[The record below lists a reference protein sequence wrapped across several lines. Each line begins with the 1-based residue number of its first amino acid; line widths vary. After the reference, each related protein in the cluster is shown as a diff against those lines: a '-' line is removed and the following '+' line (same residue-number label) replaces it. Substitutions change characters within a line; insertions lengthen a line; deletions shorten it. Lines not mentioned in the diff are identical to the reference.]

1 MTPRCPAIDPLVP
14 ADTTAPTPTPEA
26 EDANPSAPRWRALVQ
41 RMARAMAQ
49 RQTTAGRT
57 VVLVPY
63 AQLMDAGRRAWAL
76 SHPSGFSPRFESSRN
91 WAASLHPF
99 APGPTDISM
108 DMALDSLTA
117 AALVDRVAVGR
128 LEASLRSVMVARLV
142 EAARQ
147 LAPLAAAVH
156 PDQRLA
162 WADARREAL
171 AQGSLPSLQ
180 WETMLASLSLAWV
193 STSSYATDVLWG
205 PLAEPGAVA
214 DTLLVLQ
221 GFQQDPLA
229 TALAAHWGERAE
241 VLHWQAC
248 DENSAE
254 SSADDST
261 KEGGN
266 GSAHGCAT
274 PFRPTPPTTARLH
287 ACGDAEDEAQR
298 AAACVLAHANAGRV
312 PVALVANDRLLTRRV
327 SAMLQSA
334 GVAVRDETGWKL
346 STTHAAAQLMS
357 LLRAADDRARMDDV
371 LDLLKQASAWPQ
383 AQVAALEQL
392 ARDAQ
397 VSLWRSASQSPRLAP
412 LLPDGLQTVLSGLQ
426 TARPLVRWL
435 QDLAQALEAV
445 GLWSRLTQDAA
456 GQQLI
461 TALRLEAGAAQ
472 ALEDAT
478 DALDGGGTEGRSGA
492 RLSLS
497 AFTAWVRDVL
507 EGGSFMPAST
517 GAAAVVIL
525 PMAQLLG
532 RQFAA
537 TVVPGCDEAHLNP
550 SPEPPGQWTAA
561 QREALGLPA
570 REVLAQSAAQAWQTT
585 LAQPQ
590 LDVLWRT
597 QERGEAL
604 LPSAWVQALWTSD
617 AGTTGAADPRPERV
631 LQAQPQRAPAPSAGD
646 VLPESLSA
654 SAYQDLRDCPY
665 RFFALRQ
672 LRLVDAAE
680 LEGEPDQRDM
690 GNWLHAVLRAFH
702 EQRGDDRPGLAA
714 DRAALDQ
721 CGDAVAETMGLNAGE
736 GADFLPYQ
744 AVWPA
749 LRDGY
754 LSWLAGFEAT
764 EGRVG
769 PRFMEAEAARTAQ
782 AGTWKLYGKL
792 DRIDQ
797 QDSPEGPI
805 PLVIDYKTEGRPKTL
820 DRIKEPL
827 EDTQLSFYAALL
839 PNENL
844 RAAYLSITDKRSDNA
859 RDAGTLLV
867 EQPDVLLAREHLLAG
882 LTHDMDRIAAGH
894 PMPALGEG
902 RVCDFC
908 AARGLCRKDFWSVS
922 A

>member
-1 MTPRCPAIDPLVP
+1 MMP
-14 ADTTAPTPTPEA
+14 PTPA
-26 EDANPSAPRWRALVQ
+26 FDLADATDKRAGQHRVAAADALDAVDVNTVDDAHPSPPRWRALVQ
-41 RMARAMAQ
+41 RMALAMAQ
-49 RQTTAGRT
+49 RQSAPGRT

-91 WAASLHPF
+91 WAASLQPF
-99 APGPTDISM
+99 VPGPTDISM
-108 DMALDSLTA
+108 DMALDSLMA
-117 AALVDRVAVGR
+117 AALIDRVAVGR
-128 LEASLRSVMVARLV
+128 LEAALRSVMVARLV

-156 PDQRLA
+156 PDQRSA

-171 AQGSLPSLQ
+171 AQGGVPSLH
-180 WETMLASLSLAWV
+180 WEALLASLALLWV

-205 PLAEPGAVA
+205 RWAQPGAVA

-229 TALAAHWGERAE
+229 TALAAHWGERAD
-241 VLHWQAC
+241 VLHWHDNA
-248 DENSAE
+248 APPP
-254 SSADDST
+254 
-261 KEGGN
+261 
-266 GSAHGCAT
+266 GSDHAA
-274 PFRPTPPTTARLH
+274 LH

-334 GVAVRDETGWKL
+334 GVSVRDETGWKL

-357 LLRAADDRARMDDV
+357 LLRAADGRARMDDV
-371 LDLLKQASAWPQ
+371 LDLLKQASAWPA
-383 AQVAALEQL
+383 AQVAMLEQA

-397 VSLWRSASQSPRLAP
+397 VSLWRSAVQSPRLAP
-412 LLPDGLQTVLSGLQ
+412 LLPDGLQAVLSGLQ

-435 QDLAQALEAV
+435 QDLAQALQAV
-445 GLWSRLTQDAA
+445 GLWTALTQDAA

-461 TALRLEAGAAQ
+461 TALRLDADTQ
-472 ALEDAT
+472 ALTAVT
-478 DALDGGGTEGRSGA
+478 DALVTDADTADRTDSETQAPASPAGT

-507 EGGSFMPAST
+507 EGGSFMPANT
-517 GAAAVVIL
+517 GTAAVFIL

-570 REVLAQSAAQAWQTT
+570 RDVLAQSAAQAWQTT
-585 LAQPQ
+585 LAQPH

-604 LPSAWVQALWTSD
+604 LPSAWVQALWTRDS
-617 AGTTGAADPRPERV
+617 GTPHTSAADPRPERV
-631 LQAQPQRAPAPSAGD
+631 LQAQPQGAPAPSAGD

-721 CGDAVAETMGLNAGE
+721 CGQTVAETMGLNAGD
-736 GADFLPYQ
+736 GAGFLPYQ

-754 LSWLAGFEAT
+754 LGWLAGFEAT

-797 QDSPEGPI
+797 QDSPEGRI
-805 PLVIDYKTEGRPKTL
+805 PVVIDYKTESRTKTL
-820 DRIKEPL
+820 NRVKEPL
-827 EDTQLSFYAALL
+827 EDTQLAFYAALL
-839 PNENL
+839 PSENL
-844 RAAYLSITDKRSDNA
+844 RAAYLSITDQRGGSKDSA
-859 RDAGTLLV
+859 TLLV

-882 LTHDMDRIAAGH
+882 LAHDMARIAAGQ

-908 AARGLCRKDFWSVS
+908 AARGLCRKDFWSAS